1 MSEREHHPGSGGTE
15 DNVSDEWAESQKKSR
30 KEDATDEAVEEE
42 EAAGG
47 TGGTKENVK
56 DEWDESQKH

>member
-15 DNVSDEWAESQKKSR
+15 DSVSDEWEETQKSK
-30 KEDATDEAVEEE
+30 KEKAATKEAVEEE

-56 DEWDESQKH
+56 DEWEESQEH